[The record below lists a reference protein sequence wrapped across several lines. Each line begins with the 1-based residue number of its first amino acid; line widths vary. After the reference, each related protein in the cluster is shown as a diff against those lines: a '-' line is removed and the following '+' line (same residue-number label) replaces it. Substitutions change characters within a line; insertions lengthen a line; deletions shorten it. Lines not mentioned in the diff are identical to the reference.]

1 MTTKAFAT
9 VFEKISLS
17 EAVKKAFCNSVVE
30 NVIVHKKQK
39 NLEVHLVSEEILG
52 YTILQ
57 QLQNELLN
65 QIPGVKG
72 VNISPFFNVKEKFSE
87 KEIIEKYWENVVC
100 EISSQSPI
108 CKGIMK
114 EAYWELQQK
123 KLLIYVKNNTAY
135 YMYKKGMEEKIQQ
148 CLQQQ
153 TALQFR
159 VMFKDVHISEQEKE
173 EFSQRQISKQN
184 EMIAQIS
191 AKQAEVEKI
200 RDTQQTEAV
209 SESIMKGVLF
219 GKEFNGAVSKI
230 YDSKIEG
237 EKVIIEGNLFHIE
250 TREIKGEKYIVS
262 FDITDLSDSTTVKF
276 FVKKNI
282 FEKEL
287 KAFIKGGSYVRV
299 QGDVQFDK
307 YAKEINI
314 MAKNI
319 MLAQPP
325 PKRKDNAEQKR
336 VELHLHTQM
345 SSMDGVTNVKTYI
358 KRAIEWGHKAIAIT
372 DHGVVQAFPDAMNAA
387 NGTDLKVIYGVE
399 AYLIDDLGN
408 VVMCPKG
415 QSLYD
420 TFIVFDIETTGLS
433 KENDKITE
441 IGAVKVENGKI
452 IERFSTFVNP
462 KKRLS
467 EEIIKLTNITDDML
481 KDAPTIDKVLPQF
494 LKFCG
499 NGVLV
504 AHNAGFDVG
513 FIRNNAEALHMPSV
527 DNTVL
532 DTVELS
538 RTLLPELKKHK
549 LDIVAE
555 HLGVSLEGH
564 HRAVNDAEATA
575 EIFIKLVAMLEQKGI
590 TNIDEINVLASR
602 TVNYN
607 KLKPYHAVI
616 LVKNYTGLRNLYELV
631 SKAHIDYYF
640 RRPRIPKSEYLKL
653 KEGLMIGSACEA
665 GELYR
670 ALLDNKPKE
679 YIEEIVNFYDYLE
692 IQPLGNNHFM
702 IASQKIDAV
711 RSVEDIKDFNRKIV
725 HLGEQYNK
733 LVVATCDAHFIDPE
747 DAVYRKV
754 IMTAEGFSDAENQ
767 PPLYYRTTEEMLT
780 EFQYLGEE
788 KAQEIV
794 ITNTNK
800 IADSIE
806 KIKPIP
812 DETFPPKIDGAEEQL
827 KQITMEK
834 AISIYGDPLPE
845 IVQQRL
851 NKELNSII
859 KNGFSVLYIIAQ
871 KLVWKSVAD
880 GYLVGS
886 RGSVG
891 SSFVANM
898 AGITEV
904 NSLPPHYV
912 CPKCKYSDF
921 TSDVVKAAAMEE
933 GSGCDMPDKNC
944 PVCGT
949 LLNKEGHD
957 IPFETFLGFDGDKEP
972 DIDLNFSGEY
982 QQTAHAY
989 TEELFGTGHVFKAG
1003 TIGTLAE
1010 KTAYG
1015 FVKKY
1020 FDGKEVTAHNA
1031 EINRLVQGCTGIKR
1045 TTGQHPGGLMVV
1057 PSDHDI
1063 YEFCPIQRPANDMNS
1078 TITTTH
1084 FDYHSI
1090 SGRLLKLDLLG
1101 HDDPTVIRML
1111 YDLTGVNPQSV
1122 SLGDKDTM
1130 SLFESPKVLG
1140 VTPEQIGCE
1149 TGTLGIPE
1157 FGTKFVRQMLLDTKP
1172 KTFADLLRIS
1182 GLSHGTDVWIGNAQT
1197 LIENKII
1204 TLKETISTR
1213 DSIMIYLINKGV
1225 EKKKSFKIMEKV
1237 RKGKGLDENDI
1248 ADMKANNVPDWY
1260 IDSCQKIKYMFPKAH
1275 AAAYVMMAFRIA
1287 YFKVNYPLAY
1297 YASYFTVRAC
1307 DDFDYSC
1314 MCLGEETAKQA
1325 IHDIN
1330 VKGMEA
1336 TTKEKNKLTVLE
1348 IIIEFYARGFHFLPI
1363 DLYES
1368 DAKKFI
1374 IKGNGL
1380 IPPFHSLQGLGD
1392 TAAQSIV
1399 EGREKGGEFKTIEEF
1414 KERTSVGKT
1423 LIELLKENGVLKGI
1437 PDTNQLSLF
1446 MD

>member
-1 MTTKAFAT
+1 MTAKTFPA
-9 VFEKISLS
+9 VFERISLS
-17 EAVKKAFCNSVVE
+17 ETVQKTFCNSIVE
-30 NVIVHKKQK
+30 NIIVHKKQK
-39 NLEVHLVSEEILG
+39 NLEVHLVSDEILQ
-52 YTILQ
+52 YTALQ

-65 QIPGVKG
+65 QLPGVKE

-87 KEIIEKYWENVVC
+87 KEIIEKYWENVVY
-100 EISSQSPI
+100 EISSESPI
-108 CKGIMK
+108 CKGIIK
-114 EAYWELQQK
+114 EAYWELEQK

-153 TALQFR
+153 TGLQFR
-159 VMFKDVHISEQEKE
+159 VMFKDVRISEQEKE
-173 EFSQRQISKQN
+173 ELSQKQISKQN
-184 EMIAQIS
+184 EMIAQIN
-191 AKQAEVEKI
+191 AKQAEAEKI

-219 GKEFNGAVSKI
+219 GKEFNGTVSKI

-237 EKVIIEGNLFHIE
+237 EKVIIEGNLFHVE

-287 KAFIKGGSYVRV
+287 KAYIKGGSYVRV

-319 MLAQPP
+319 MLAEPP
-325 PKRKDNAEQKR
+325 PKRKDTAEQKR

-420 TFIVFDIETTGLS
+420 TFVVFDIETTGLS

-452 IERFSTFVNP
+452 VDHFSTFVNP
-462 KKRLS
+462 KRRLS
-467 EEIIKLTNITDDML
+467 EEIVKLTNITDDML
-481 KDAPTIDKVLPQF
+481 KDAPTIDKVLPEF

-499 NGVLV
+499 NSVLV
-504 AHNAGFDVG
+504 AHNASFDVG
-513 FIRNNAEALHMPSV
+513 FIRNNAEVLHIPSV

-575 EIFIKLVAMLEQKGI
+575 EIFIKLVAMLKQKGV
-590 TNIDEINVLASR
+590 TNVDEINVLASR

-607 KLKPYHAVI
+607 KLKSYHAII
-616 LVKNYTGLRNLYELV
+616 LVKNYVGLRNLYELV

-702 IASQKIDAV
+702 VASQKIDAV
-711 RSVEDIKDFNRKIV
+711 HSVEDIKDFNRKIIQ
-725 HLGEQYNK
+725 LGEQYHK

-767 PPLYYRTTEEMLT
+767 PPLYYRTTEEMLS

-788 KAQEIV
+788 KAKEIV

-851 NKELNSII
+851 DKELNSII

-921 TSDVVKAAAMEE
+921 ESDIVKAAAMEE

-1197 LIENKII
+1197 LIENKVI

-1348 IIIEFYARGFHFLPI
+1348 IIVEFYARGFHFLPI

-1374 IKGNGL
+1374 IKENGL
-1380 IPPFHSLQGLGD
+1380 IPPFNSLQGLGD

>member
-1 MTTKAFAT
+1 MTAKTFPA
-9 VFEKISLS
+9 VFERISLS
-17 EAVKKAFCNSVVE
+17 ETVQKAFCNSIVE
-30 NVIVHKKQK
+30 NIIVHKKQK
-39 NLEVHLVSEEILG
+39 NLEVHLVSDEILQ
-52 YTILQ
+52 YTALQ

-65 QIPGVKG
+65 QLPGVKE

-87 KEIIEKYWENVVC
+87 KEIIEKYWENVVY
-100 EISSQSPI
+100 EISSESPI
-108 CKGIMK
+108 CKGIIK
-114 EAYWELQQK
+114 EAYWELEQK

-153 TALQFR
+153 TGLQFR
-159 VMFKDVHISEQEKE
+159 VMFKDVRISEQEKE
-173 EFSQRQISKQN
+173 ELSQKQISKQN
-184 EMIAQIS
+184 EMIAQIN
-191 AKQAEVEKI
+191 AKQAEAEKI

-219 GKEFNGAVSKI
+219 GKEFNGTVSKI

-237 EKVIIEGNLFHIE
+237 EKVIIEGNLFHVE
-250 TREIKGEKYIVS
+250 TREIKGEKYIIS

-287 KAFIKGGSYVRV
+287 KAYIKGGSYVRV

-319 MLAQPP
+319 MLAEPP

-415 QSLYD
+415 QNLYD
-420 TFIVFDIETTGLS
+420 TFVVFDIETTGLS

-452 IERFSTFVNP
+452 VDHFSTFVNP
-462 KKRLS
+462 KRRLS
-467 EEIIKLTNITDDML
+467 EEIVKLTNITDDML
-481 KDAPTIDKVLPQF
+481 KDAPTIDKVLPEF

-499 NGVLV
+499 NSVLV
-504 AHNAGFDVG
+504 AHNASFDVG
-513 FIRNNAEALHMPSV
+513 FIRNNAEVLHIPSV

-575 EIFIKLVAMLEQKGI
+575 EIFIKLVAMLKQKGV
-590 TNIDEINVLASR
+590 TNVDEINVLASR

-607 KLKPYHAVI
+607 KLKSYHAII
-616 LVKNYTGLRNLYELV
+616 LVKNYVGLRNLYELV

-702 IASQKIDAV
+702 VASQKIDAV
-711 RSVEDIKDFNRKIV
+711 HSVEDIKDFNRKIIQ
-725 HLGEQYNK
+725 LGEQYHK
-733 LVVATCDAHFIDPE
+733 LVVATCDTHFIDPE

-767 PPLYYRTTEEMLT
+767 PPLYYRTTEEMLS

-788 KAQEIV
+788 KAKEIV

-851 NKELNSII
+851 DKELNSII

-921 TSDVVKAAAMEE
+921 ESDIVKAAAMEE

-1197 LIENKII
+1197 LIENKVI

-1348 IIIEFYARGFHFLPI
+1348 IIVEFYARGFYFLPI

-1374 IKGNGL
+1374 IKENGL
-1380 IPPFHSLQGLGD
+1380 IPPFNSLQGLGD